1 MEIIKCECVQWM
13 FCGEGEKENK
23 FKKNGKDHMCV
34 EWFKQLKNKIKLMYK

>member
-1 MEIIKCECVQWM
+1 M

-34 EWFKQLKNKIKLMYK
+34 EWMI